1 MKNVLYTVFAL
12 VLAAGLILTACGGKK
27 TTTASPEPAR
37 KGATTATPELTRKV
51 ATFIYTQE
59 FDNLSPLYTDKIGRA
74 HV

>member
-37 KGATTATPELTRKV
+37 KV

-59 FDNLSPLYTDKIGRA
+59 FDNLSPLYTDM
-74 HV
+74 